1 MKVQHHQQ
9 AGQTS
14 LSEINII
21 PFVDVILVL
30 LIIFMVAAPM
40 MQQGVDVDLPEVDA
54 SPVKSTKEDFVLS
67 IKADGKLYLGDDKQ
81 TAFSLQN
88 MEEKLGKIFENKEKK
103 EIYLKSD
110 RDIRYGYV
118 VQVMALCQKAGVER
132 IGMITIPE
140 EEAKK

>member
-81 TAFSLQN
+81 TVFSLQN
-88 MEEKLGKIFENKEKK
+88 LEEKLGKIFENKEKK

>member
-81 TAFSLQN
+81 TVFSLQN
-88 MEEKLGKIFENKEKK
+88 IEEKLGKIFENKEKK

-110 RDIRYGYV
+110 KDIRYGYV

-132 IGMITIPE
+132 IGMITIPDE
-140 EEAKK
+140 EGKK